1 MQRNS
6 THFYLDIT
14 KFAPYHTRAPQ
25 DLSAQRYESLAYV
38 RHAARKVINNFLLTL
53 FWVHCL
59 VVRWFFCI
67 RVAWCLLGTAAACG
81 GARIG
86 TAAARRVDGWR
97 RGGDSGRV
105 VGRRVDLLCRYNPR
119 KHWETK
125 KKAIFFV
132 RMFGQKKKRFIPLS
146 PQGDSGCPTFFE
158 S

>member
-14 KFAPYHTRAPQ
+14 QFAPYCTRAPRG
-25 DLSAQRYESLAYV
+25 LSAQRYKSLVYV
-38 RHAARKVINNFLLTL
+38 RHAARKVFNNFLLTL

-59 VVRWFFCI
+59 VVRWFFRS
-67 RVAWCLLGTAAACG
+67 RVTWCLMGAAAACG

-97 RGGDSGRV
+97 RGGGLGRV
-105 VGRRVDLLCRYNPR
+105 VGRRVDLLCRWNPR

-125 KKAIFFV
+125 KNRGFFV
-132 RMFGQKKKRFIPLS
+132 DLFGK
-146 PQGDSGCPTFFE
+146 
-158 S
+158 